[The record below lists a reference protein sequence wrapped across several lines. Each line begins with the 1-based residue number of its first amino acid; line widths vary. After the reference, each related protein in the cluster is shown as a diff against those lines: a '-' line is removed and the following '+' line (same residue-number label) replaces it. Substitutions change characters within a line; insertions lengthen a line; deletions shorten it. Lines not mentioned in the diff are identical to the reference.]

1 MTYSVEIPFS
11 EQELEELLHGDRE
24 FDWTFIA
31 NEGSNVS
38 VNVNIFKEK

>member
-11 EQELEELLHGDRE
+11 EQELEELLHGDGE
-24 FDWTFIA
+24 FNWTFNSSEDNNI
-31 NEGSNVS
+31 S

>member
-24 FDWTFIA
+24 FNWTFIA
-31 NEGSNVS
+31 SEDNNVS
-38 VNVNIFKEK
+38 VNVNIFKDK